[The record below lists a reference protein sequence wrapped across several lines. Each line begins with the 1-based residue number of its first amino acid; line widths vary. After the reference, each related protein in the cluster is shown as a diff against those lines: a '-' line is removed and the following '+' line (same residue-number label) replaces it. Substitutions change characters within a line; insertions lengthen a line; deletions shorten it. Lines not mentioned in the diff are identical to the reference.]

1 MKILITG
8 GAGFLGSHI
17 AEFYDKKGDDVT
29 VVDNLSRSLT
39 TNLPKQA
46 SMYNWNYLK
55 QNHKNVKL
63 VRGDIR
69 NPETLSPFKEIDIIF
84 HTAAQVAVTTSLVE
98 PREDFES
105 NALGTFNVL
114 ETARKAKTEPVVI
127 YISTNKVYGANIN
140 KIPVRETKTRYVF
153 AESKYSQGI
162 PEEFPIDHCEHTPY
176 GCSKLCGDLYT
187 QDYSHVYGLRTG
199 VFRMSCI
206 YGDRQLGTEDQG
218 WLAWFVIA
226 TLIDKP
232 ITIYGDGKQVRDL
245 LYVSDAIAAYYAF
258 ARSKSSNGEVFNLGG
273 GVEHNISLMEALD
286 AIERITGNKPVI
298 SYSSWRAGDQKVYI
312 SDTSKAKTKLSWS
325 PLVTTNEGIKKL
337 INWTRANIDLFKVRR
352 SENRYTHA
360 F

>member
-46 SMYNWNYLK
+46 AMCNWNYLK

-63 VRGDIR
+63 VLGDIR
-69 NPETLSPFKEIDIIF
+69 KLETLSPFKEIDVIY

-98 PREDFES
+98 PREDFEN

-127 YISTNKVYGANIN
+127 YISTNKVYGTNIN
-140 KIPVRETKTRYVF
+140 KIPVRRTKTRYIF

-162 PEEFPIDHCEHTPY
+162 PEEFPIDNCEHTPY

-187 QDYSHVYGLRTG
+187 QDYSHIYGLRTG

-218 WLAWFVIA
+218 WLAWLVIA
-226 TLIDKP
+226 TLLGKP

-245 LYVSDAIAAYYAF
+245 LFVSDAIAAYDAF
-258 ARSKSSNGEVFNLGG
+258 VRSKSSSGEVFNLGG
-273 GVEHNISLMEALD
+273 GVEHSLSVMEALD
-286 AIERITGNKPVI
+286 IIAKMTGTKPAI
-298 SYSSWRAGDQKVYI
+298 SYSKWRAGDQKVYI
-312 SDTSKAKTKLSWS
+312 SDTSKVKNKLGWS
-325 PLVTTNEGIKKL
+325 PLVTTDGGIKKL
-337 INWTRANIDLFKVRR
+337 INWTRTNIDLFKARR
-352 SENRYTHA
+352 FERRYTHA

>member
-39 TNLPKQA
+39 TNLPIQA

-55 QNHKNVKL
+55 QNHKKVKL

-69 NPETLSPFKEIDIIF
+69 NPEILRPFKEVDVIF

-98 PREDFES
+98 PREDFEN

-114 ETARKAKTEPVVI
+114 ETARKSKTEPVVV

-140 KIPVRETKTRYVF
+140 DIAVRETKTRYVF
-153 AESKYSQGI
+153 AESKYGQGI
-162 PEEFPIDHCEHTPY
+162 PEGFPIDHCEHTPY

-187 QDYSHVYGLRTG
+187 QDYSYVYGLKTG

-206 YGDRQLGTEDQG
+206 YGGRQLGTEDQG

-226 TLIDKP
+226 ALLGKP
-232 ITIYGDGKQVRDL
+232 ITIYGDGKQVRD
-245 LYVSDAIAAYYAF
+245 VIWASDAIAAYDAF
-258 ARSKSSNGEVFNLGG
+258 IRNKSLSGDVFNLGG
-273 GVEHNISLMEALD
+273 GVEHNISVMEALD
-286 AIERITGNKPVI
+286 AIAKITEVKATIN
-298 SYSSWRAGDQKVYI
+298 YAEWRAGDQKVYI
-312 SDTSKAKTKLSWS
+312 SNTSKVKNKLHWS
-325 PLVTTNEGIKKL
+325 PVVTTNEGLKKL
-337 INWTRANIDLFKVRR
+337 INWTRANIDLFKTTH
-352 SENRYTHA
+352 SQNR
-360 F
+360 

>member
-39 TNLPKQA
+39 TNLPPQA

-55 QNHKNVKL
+55 QNHKKVKL

-69 NPETLSPFKEIDIIF
+69 NPEIFYPFKEVDVIF

-98 PREDFES
+98 PRADFEN
-105 NALGTFNVL
+105 NALGTFNML
-114 ETARKAKTEPVVI
+114 ETARKSKTEPVVV

-140 KIPVRETKTRYVF
+140 NIAVREMKTRYVF
-153 AESKYSQGI
+153 AESKYYHGI
-162 PEEFPIDHCEHTPY
+162 PERFSIDNCEHTPY

-187 QDYSHVYGLRTG
+187 QDYSHVYGLKTG

-226 TLIDKP
+226 TLLGKP
-232 ITIYGDGKQVRDL
+232 ITIYGDGKQVRD
-245 LYVSDAIAAYYAF
+245 VIWASDAIAAYDAF
-258 ARSKSSNGEVFNLGG
+258 VRSKSLSGDVFNLGG
-273 GVEHNISLMEALD
+273 GVEHNISVMEALD
-286 AIERITGNKPVI
+286 AIAKITGVKAAI
-298 SYSSWRAGDQKVYI
+298 TYSEWRAGDQKVYI
-312 SDTSKAKTKLSWS
+312 SDTSKVKNKLHWS
-325 PLVTTNEGIKKL
+325 PVVTTSEGIRKL
-337 INWTRANIDLFKVRR
+337 INWTRANIDLFKTSR
-352 SENRYTHA
+352 SQN
-360 F
+360 